1 MASGDLSGEGK
12 AEAAAE
18 KCAKAEEKKARRKKE
33 SSSQPAPEQRL
44 RMRGGE
50 KMLLVAMMVNFFFI
64 LSVSLLVLNFY
75 STESLQKFIEIFLSL
90 IVSFLFSPPPPAT
103 RF

>member
-1 MASGDLSGEGK
+1 
-12 AEAAAE
+12 
-18 KCAKAEEKKARRKKE
+18 
-33 SSSQPAPEQRL
+33 
-44 RMRGGE
+44 MREGE

-90 IVSFLFSPPPPAT
+90 
-103 RF
+103 